1 MLVLVLTSANWC
13 GCPGWGQCW
22 YAGWGWPLHGGCK
35 YPESSPEC
43 FMSPSPPPSSLHI
56 RCRHYPH
63 CRLSSWW
70 PVTTATGCSVI
81 TWRQIKCQFKATS
94 IVRCAALCWQPVVAR
109 LGAGRVCDVF
119 GIKLGF
125 CWLVVCS
132 LNVRQSRYFDKVG
145 RTGQCGHG
153 HVGTEQGM
161 GGMEGILALRR
172 LIDQTYCFIT
182 IAMAV
187 LCKNV
192 WRLRWSVWK

>member
-1 MLVLVLTSANWC
+1 MLTSANWC
-13 GCPGWGQCW
+13 WLVPVSRVRSVLVCGLAAARGMQISGAVSRMFYVPT
-22 YAGWGWPLHGGCK
+22 LL
-35 YPESSPEC
+35 SSHQ
-43 FMSPSPPPSSLHI
+43 MPSLSSLWLQSPI
-56 RCRHYPH
+56 M
-63 CRLSSWW
+63 
-70 PVTTATGCSVI
+70 VTTANGCSVI
-81 TWRQIKCQFKATS
+81 TWRQIKCQFKSTS
-94 IVRCAALCWQPVVAR
+94 IARCAAMCLQPVVAR

-145 RTGQCGHG
+145 RTGQCGQG

-182 IAMAV
+182 IAMAMAV

>member
-1 MLVLVLTSANWC
+1 MRSVLVCGLGLAAARGMQISGVLSRMFYVPLTPS
-13 GCPGWGQCW
+13 
-22 YAGWGWPLHGGCK
+22 LL
-35 YPESSPEC
+35 SSHQ
-43 FMSPSPPPSSLHI
+43 MPSLSSLQTVI
-56 RCRHYPH
+56 M
-63 CRLSSWW
+63 
-70 PVTTATGCSVI
+70 VTTATGCSVI

-94 IVRCAALCWQPVVAR
+94 IARCAALCWQPVVAR

-182 IAMAV
+182 IDMAMAV

>member
-1 MLVLVLTSANWC
+1 MRAGAGRCTGDANIRSPLQNVLCPPHPLPPLLTSDAVIILIADCHHGDHGHRVFSYHLTAN
-13 GCPGWGQCW
+13 Q
-22 YAGWGWPLHGGCK
+22 
-35 YPESSPEC
+35 
-43 FMSPSPPPSSLHI
+43 MSIWSHFNS
-56 RCRHYPH
+56 
-63 CRLSSWW
+63 
-70 PVTTATGCSVI
+70 A
-81 TWRQIKCQFKATS
+81 
-94 IVRCAALCWQPVVAR
+94 VRCALCWQPVVAR

-182 IAMAV
+182 IAIAMAV